1 MIGLCGPAL
10 TGEERRRLL
19 HPGVGG
25 VILFRRNFRDV
36 SQLIELVA
44 EIRSLRTPPLIVACD
59 HEGGRVQR
67 FTEGF
72 TSLPAAARLGRLRRC
87 DPAAARDAAERLGWL
102 LAAELRGIGV
112 DLSLGPVVDVNY
124 GVSGVIGDR
133 ALADTPEGVTEL
145 AASLVRG
152 MHRAG
157 MAAVAKHFPGHGGVQ
172 ADSHAA
178 SPSDPRD
185 YQDLLATD
193 LQPFRRLILNGIEAV
208 MTAHVI
214 YPGEDQWP
222 ASLSSFWIGTVLRRR
237 LAFPGAV
244 ISDDLSMAGAA
255 VAGDLRA
262 RVSRALAAGN
272 DLVIIGNEGRAV
284 DALLDEHGRG
294 ADPAAAL
301 RRARLHGRPAVP
313 LGRLQRER
321 RWREAR
327 ALAARLAG
335 GSPEGDGCL

>member
-1 MIGLCGPAL
+1 MSLGPLMIGVSGPAL

-44 EIRSLRTPPLIVACD
+44 EIRSLRTPPLIVASD
-59 HEGGRVQR
+59 HEGG
-67 FTEGF
+67 GCSA
-72 TSLPAAARLGRLRRC
+72 SLRALRPCPPPLGSAACAGAI
-87 DPAAARDAAERLGWL
+87 PPPARDAAERLGWL

-214 YPGEDQWP
+214 
-222 ASLSSFWIGTVLRRR
+222 
-237 LAFPGAV
+237 
-244 ISDDLSMAGAA
+244 
-255 VAGDLRA
+255 
-262 RVSRALAAGN
+262 
-272 DLVIIGNEGRAV
+272 
-284 DALLDEHGRG
+284 
-294 ADPAAAL
+294 
-301 RRARLHGRPAVP
+301 
-313 LGRLQRER
+313 
-321 RWREAR
+321 
-327 ALAARLAG
+327 
-335 GSPEGDGCL
+335 